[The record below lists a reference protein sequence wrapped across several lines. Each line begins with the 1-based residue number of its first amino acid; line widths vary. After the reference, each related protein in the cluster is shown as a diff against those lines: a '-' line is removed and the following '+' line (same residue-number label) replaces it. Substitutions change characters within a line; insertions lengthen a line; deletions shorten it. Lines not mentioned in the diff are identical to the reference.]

1 MTKARADVII
11 GHRWRKDWED
21 AGIGLDAFDL
31 RLLRLLVR
39 IPGITGIRSSIV
51 LEKIK
56 PFRGLSVAQPAA

>member
-1 MTKARADVII
+1 M
-11 GHRWRKDWED
+11 WED

-56 PFRGLSVAQPAA
+56 PFRGLPVAQPAA

>member
-1 MTKARADVII
+1 MGSGMR
-11 GHRWRKDWED
+11 ED

-39 IPGITGIRSSIV
+39 IPGITGIRPSIV

-56 PFRGLSVAQPAA
+56 PFRGLPLAQPAA